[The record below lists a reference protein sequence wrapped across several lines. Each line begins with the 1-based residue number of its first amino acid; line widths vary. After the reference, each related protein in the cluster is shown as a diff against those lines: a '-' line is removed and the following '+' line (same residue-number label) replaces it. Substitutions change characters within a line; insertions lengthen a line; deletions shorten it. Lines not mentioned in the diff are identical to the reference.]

1 MVKGWIAVGS
11 SGALCIAASLL
22 MPATVDAKGFG
33 SHHSSG
39 PAFFAHASRR
49 HHHALRHQ
57 RDLIGGYGYVMP
69 AAYSEPSPDGI
80 ASVRTIV
87 LPSAARCSHSRETVT
102 VPSEDG
108 GTREITI
115 TRC

>member
-1 MVKGWIAVGS
+1 MIKGWIAVGN
-11 SGALCIAASLL
+11 GAALCIAASLL

-33 SHHSSG
+33 SHHSFG
-39 PAFFAHASRR
+39 LAFSTHAAGR
-49 HHHALRHQ
+49 HHHAFRRQ
-57 RDLIGGYGYVMP
+57 RDFFGGYGYIMP
-69 AAYSEPSPDGI
+69 ATYIEPNTDGFS
-80 ASVRTIV
+80 SVRTIMV
-87 LPSAARCSHSRETVT
+87 PSTTKCTHSRETVT